1 MDLIMAMGKDP
12 LKNREWL
19 KNEDCWQSLGA
30 IIELYDVLSSP
41 NP

>member
-1 MDLIMAMGKDP
+1 MDLIKAIGKDP

-19 KNEDCWQSLGA
+19 DNEDSWQSLGA
-30 IIELYDVLSSP
+30 IIELCDAMESP